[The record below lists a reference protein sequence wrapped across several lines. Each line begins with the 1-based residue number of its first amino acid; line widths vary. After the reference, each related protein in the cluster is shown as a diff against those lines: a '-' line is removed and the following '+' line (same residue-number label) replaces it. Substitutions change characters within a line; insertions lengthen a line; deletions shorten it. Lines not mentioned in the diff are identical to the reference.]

1 MLVERD
7 KRLILFGEGL
17 LMVGENVEDGS
28 GLDGGGEDGVVVVVF
43 LAVSADMFVPHG
55 GMCNNDV
62 IYILN

>member
-7 KRLILFGEGL
+7 KRVILFGEGL
-17 LMVGENVEDGS
+17 LMVGENVDDGS

-43 LAVSADMFVPHG
+43 LAFSADMFVPHG
-55 GMCNNDV
+55 GMCNSDV

>member
-17 LMVGENVEDGS
+17 LMVGENVDDGS
-28 GLDGGGEDGVVVVVF
+28 CLDGGGEDGVVVVVF

-55 GMCNNDV
+55 GMCNSDV